1 MLRKAVFLDRDGTVS
16 EEIGY
21 IGPEAMQRYALIPG
35 AAAGIRALRAAG
47 YLAVL
52 VTNQSGV
59 ARGYYDAAQVHAV
72 QDRLAELLAGKGTA
86 LDMVRYCPHHPDP
99 RSKPDNGET
108 APGMKPATPVPAL
121 AVDCA
126 CRKPKPGM
134 VLDAARELGLDL
146 SRSWVIGDKAADLGL
161 AANAGCRGILVLTGY
176 GEKTL
181 AQLKAQGREP
191 ARVARDLARAAELI
205 LAQDGGQAQ

>member
-1 MLRKAVFLDRDGTVS
+1 MPRAVFLDRDGTVS

-21 IGPEAMQRYALIPG
+21 IGPEAMHKYALIPG
-35 AAAGIRALRAAG
+35 AAEGIRALRQAG

-59 ARGYYDAAQVHAV
+59 ARGYYAESQVHAV
-72 QDRLAELLAGKGTA
+72 HARLAELLAAQGTA
-86 LDMVRYCPHHPDP
+86 LDSVRYCPHHPDP
-99 RSKPDNGET
+99 LSAPDNGEM
-108 APGMKPATPVPAL
+108 APGMSRAEPLPEL

-134 VLDAARELGLDL
+134 VLDAARSLGIDL
-146 SRSWVIGDKAADLGL
+146 AQSWVVGDKAADMGL

-176 GEKTL
+176 GVSTL
-181 AQLKAQGREP
+181 AKMRAQGREP
-191 ARVARDLARAAELI
+191 ALVARDLAHAAELI
-205 LAQDGGQAQ
+205 LAQDREDAR